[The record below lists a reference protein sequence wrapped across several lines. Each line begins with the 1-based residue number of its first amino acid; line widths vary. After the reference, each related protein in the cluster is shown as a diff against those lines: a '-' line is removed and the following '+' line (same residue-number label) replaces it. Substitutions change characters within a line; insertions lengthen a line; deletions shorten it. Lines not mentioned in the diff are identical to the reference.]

1 MKRIAVRCHLLLL
14 LPLFAVSSLLCTT
27 KADKRP
33 NVVVQ
38 PKSSPAMVA
47 VISRN
52 DEPDGPAN
60 MDAIVLVEK
69 GKLVRPYAEQ
79 SEAAQNKFGTKY
91 FKAGRTL
98 RVTFGGGEIGT
109 ATVTGFQAGCN
120 NIHARATLLD
130 HGRLPA
136 SLSALATDSDSLGRK
151 ASSRRAPTA
160 TERADIMK
168 MVRQIYLG
176 RGTSRTLLSSIT
188 TTNLTATDL
197 NGDGS
202 VEFIGSFVLATKA
215 KTRRD
220 LLLIAEP
227 QKGTAT
233 FKAALVDFQSYKLP
247 PEEFDSARDFIDQL
261 DLDGDNVAEVFVQQ
275 HGFDG
280 YAYAI
285 YKKVLGRWRQVY
297 SFLGDAC

>member
-1 MKRIAVRCHLLLL
+1 
-14 LPLFAVSSLLCTT
+14 
-27 KADKRP
+27 
-33 NVVVQ
+33 
-38 PKSSPAMVA
+38 MVA

-60 MDAIVLVEK
+60 LDAIVLVEK
-69 GKLVRPYAEQ
+69 GKLIRPYAEQ

-120 NIHARATLLD
+120 NIHARANLLD
-130 HGRLPA
+130 NGRLPA
-136 SLSALATDSDSLGRK
+136 NLSALATDSDSLGRK
-151 ASSRRAPTA
+151 ASSRRAPTED
-160 TERADIMK
+160 ERAQVMRL
-168 MVRQIYLG
+168 VREIYVA
-176 RGTSRTLLSSIT
+176 RGTSRTLLNSIT

-202 VEFIGSFVLATKA
+202 VEFIGSFVVATKA
-215 KTRRD
+215 KARRD

>member
-1 MKRIAVRCHLLLL
+1 MKRIVVRYKSIGL
-14 LPLFAVSSLLCTT
+14 LPLFVLSSLLGVTR
-27 KADKRP
+27 ADKRP
-33 NVVVQ
+33 NFVIQ
-38 PKSSPAMVA
+38 PKSRAALVA

-60 MDAIVLVEK
+60 MDAIVLVEN
-69 GKLVRPYAEQ
+69 GKLRRPYAEQ
-79 SEAAQNKFGTKY
+79 SEAAQNNFGAIY

-109 ATVTGFQAGCN
+109 AKVTGFQSGCN
-120 NIHARATLLD
+120 NIHARATLFD
-130 HGRLPA
+130 NGRLPA
-136 SLSALATDSDSLGRK
+136 ALSALATDSDSLGRN
-151 ASSRRAPTA
+151 ASSRRAPTGD
-160 TERADIMK
+160 ERAAIMK

-176 RGTSRTLLSSIT
+176 RRTPQTLLNSIT

-197 NGDGS
+197 NRDG
-202 VEFIGSFVLATKA
+202 VNELIGSFVLQTKA
-215 KTRRD
+215 KDRRD

-233 FKAALVDFQSYKLP
+233 FKAGLVDFQSYKLP
-247 PEEFDSARDFIDQL
+247 AEEFDSARDFIDQL

-285 YKKVLGRWRQVY
+285 YKKVTGRWREIY
-297 SFLGDAC
+297 TFLGDAC